1 MSWIAPFYTTYI
13 YNIYIIYNVFTYYVY
28 IYIYIYIYNI
38 YTIQNGIYGNL
49 LNLLC
54 DLLRKRKQRVLLNGQ
69 VSNWSDVKASVI
81 KGSRLGPLLLF
92 LIYISN
98 LLEG

>member
-1 MSWIAPFYTTYI
+1 M
-13 YNIYIIYNVFTYYVY
+13 YYVY
-28 IYIYIYIYNI
+28 IYIIYILFYYVYVYNI
-38 YTIQNGIYGNL
+38 YTIQNGISSNL